1 MGPTDAPTKPIAQ
14 PFAREYPAT
23 DASVN
28 VAQAAYHQK
37 PLMTTIRDVAERAGV
52 STTTVSH
59 VVNRTRKVDPGTAA
73 RVEAAIEDLG
83 YRPNA
88 LARSMRRGR
97 THTVGI
103 VIPDIANPFFGD
115 LARSLEDHM
124 FERGYSAIICNSD
137 GDAAKE
143 ARYLDVLLSKKVD
156 GLLLIAASQSTDGL
170 DELVATGPPTIVI
183 DRELGSL
190 PVSHVM
196 VENRRGGYLAG
207 QHLLGLGHRDIG
219 VIAGPGG
226 LGTSA
231 RRLEGF
237 QSALDEAGVSLPE
250 RRIYRGDFRAASGRA
265 AMDAWTQQGSTPT
278 AVFAENDLMAIGAL
292 SAAHAAGLDVPADL
306 SVVGFDG
313 IAFGADVTPPLTTV
327 TQSTDDVATAAIELL
342 FERLRDKLTAPRQ
355 VELPVTLAVR
365 GSSGPPPVR

>member
-1 MGPTDAPTKPIAQ
+1 
-14 PFAREYPAT
+14 
-23 DASVN
+23 
-28 VAQAAYHQK
+28 
-37 PLMTTIRDVAERAGV
+37 MTTIRDVARHAGV

-59 VVNRTRKVDPGTAA
+59 VVNGTRKVDPGTAA
-73 RVEAAIEDLG
+73 RVKAAIGELG

-115 LARSLEDHM
+115 LARGLEDAM
-124 FERGYSAIICNSD
+124 FEAGYSAIICNSD
-137 GDAAKE
+137 GDERKE

-156 GLLLIAASQSTDGL
+156 GLLLIAASQPSEGL
-170 DELVATGPPTIVI
+170 RHLVESGPPTIVV
-183 DRELGSL
+183 DRELDDL
-190 PVSHVM
+190 PVSQVIVANH
-196 VENRRGGYLAG
+196 RGGLLAG

-231 RRLEGF
+231 KRLEGF
-237 QSALDEAGVSLPE
+237 REALEGAGIVVSNE
-250 RRIYRGDFRAASGRA
+250 RIFRGDFHAASGRA
-265 AMDAWTQQGSTPT
+265 AMDAWLQQGSRPT
-278 AVFAENDLMAIGAL
+278 AIFAENDLMAIGAL
-292 SAAHAAGLDVPADL
+292 SAAHAAGLEIPSDL

-327 TQSTDDVATAAIELL
+327 AQSTSDVAATAVELL
-342 FERLRDKLTAPRQ
+342 FERLQDGDHRPRQ
-355 VELPVTLAVR
+355 IELPVSLLIR
-365 GSSGPPPVR
+365 GSSDRPPLFD

>member
-1 MGPTDAPTKPIAQ
+1 
-14 PFAREYPAT
+14 
-23 DASVN
+23 
-28 VAQAAYHQK
+28 
-37 PLMTTIRDVAERAGV
+37 MTTIRDVAQRAGV

-59 VVNRTRKVDPGTAA
+59 VVNGTRKVEPSTSA
-73 RVEAAIEDLG
+73 RVEAAINELG

-97 THTVGI
+97 THTVGV

-124 FERGYSAIICNSD
+124 FEAGYSAIICNSD
-137 GDAAKE
+137 GDVAKE
-143 ARYLDVLLSKKVD
+143 ARYLEVLLSKQVD
-156 GLLLIAASQSTDGL
+156 GLLLVAASQPSEGL
-170 DELVATGPPTIVI
+170 LGLVERGTPTIVV
-183 DRELGSL
+183 DRELGDL
-190 PVSHVM
+190 PVSHVL
-196 VENRRGGYLAG
+196 VANRQGGYAAG
-207 QHLLGLGHRDIG
+207 EHLLELGHRDIG

-237 QSALDEAGVSLPE
+237 EAALADAGVELPDT
-250 RRIYRGDFRAASGRA
+250 RVSRGDFRAASGRT
-265 AMDAWTQQGSTPT
+265 AMEAWLQSGDPPT
-278 AVFAENDLMAIGAL
+278 AVFAENDLMAVGAL
-292 SAAHAAGLDVPADL
+292 SAAHAAGIDVPDDV

-327 TQSTDDVATAAIELL
+327 SQSIEDMAAAAIELL
-342 FERLRDKLTAPRQ
+342 FERLRDDASAPRL

-365 GSSGPPPVR
+365 GSSGPPPRR

>member
-1 MGPTDAPTKPIAQ
+1 
-14 PFAREYPAT
+14 
-23 DASVN
+23 
-28 VAQAAYHQK
+28 
-37 PLMTTIRDVAERAGV
+37 MTTIRDVAERAGV

-59 VVNRTRKVDPGTAA
+59 VVNRTRKVEPSTAE
-73 RVEAAIEDLG
+73 RVEAAIKELG

-124 FERGYSAIICNSD
+124 FAAGYSAIICNSD
-137 GDAAKE
+137 GDPDKE

-156 GLLLIAASQSTDGL
+156 GLLLIAASQSSDGL
-170 DELVATGPPTIVI
+170 LQLVEEGPPTIVV
-183 DRELGSL
+183 DRELGDVAASQ
-190 PVSHVM
+190 VM
-196 VENRRGGYLAG
+196 VANHDGGHLAG
-207 QHLLGLGHRDIG
+207 QHLLELGHHDIA

-237 QSALDEAGVSLPE
+237 QAALSDAGIELPDD
-250 RRIYRGDFRAASGRA
+250 RVFRGDFRAASGRA
-265 AMDAWTQQGSTPT
+265 AMVHWLGRPDPPT
-278 AVFAENDLMAIGAL
+278 AVFAENDLMAVGAL
-292 SAAHAAGLDVPADL
+292 SAAHAAGLHVPDDV

-327 TQSTDDVATAAIELL
+327 SQSIDDMAAAAVELL
-342 FERLRDKLTAPRQ
+342 FERLREQAAAPRR
-355 VELPVTLAVR
+355 VELPVALTVR
-365 GSSGPPPVR
+365 GSSGPAPAR